1 MRSDSLSVTFAAL
14 ADPTRRAILTRLAQG
29 EATVTELAAPHAM
42 SASTE
47 RGSRTTPPCTTC
59 VKSRGRPASDPVSTT
74 VGAEG
79 IETRGLEAI
88 DVTDEP
94 MQFAERIATLMTDER
109 AWEQR
114 REVIAELVRPWLV
127 PQRGE
132 TWTGALEKAL
142 SRRRHA
148 EHSILVQH

>member
-1 MRSDSLSVTFAAL
+1 MRALSSPNVRFEGHIEQLARFYDEVRVVIAPIRYGAGVKLKTVEAL
-14 ADPTRRAILTRLAQG
+14 QHGVP
-29 EATVTELAAPHAM
+29 V
-42 SASTE
+42 
-47 RGSRTTPPCTTC
+47 
-59 VKSRGRPASDPVSTT
+59 VSTT

-94 MQFAERIATLMTDER
+94 MQFAERIATLLTDER

-114 REVIAELVRPWLV
+114 REAIAELVRPWLV